1 MVIVAFRPTVYV
13 VIQTVTA
20 YHPSNVKKIL
30 LAHVK
35 LNFSQEIV
43 HNTVVTMILMLVASP
58 YSIKEAMTVK
68 TGISSVQTNVFLKIR
83 NVATLQIKIA
93 P

>member
-1 MVIVAFRPTVYV
+1 MVIVVFQPTVYV
-13 VIQTVTA
+13 VIQTATA
-20 YHPSNVKKIL
+20 YHPSNVRRIL

-43 HNTVVTMILMLVASP
+43 PNTVVTMILMLVASL
-58 YSIKEAMTVK
+58 YSIKVATIAM
-68 TGISSVQTNVFLKIR
+68 TGISSVQTNVFLKIK